1 MQHPNRATRPR
12 HQPQIL
18 LRAQPADREDDDV
31 GGGRGALRGA
41 QGWVAVWGKIRSG
54 NMRDK
59 KRDVDMKYEGRGKGG
74 RGRTWENTGKNEK
87 SGEEVKARGSYRT
100 KRK

>member
-1 MQHPNRATRPR
+1 
-12 HQPQIL
+12 
-18 LRAQPADREDDDV
+18 
-31 GGGRGALRGA
+31 
-41 QGWVAVWGKIRSG
+41 
-54 NMRDK
+54 MRDK

-74 RGRTWENTGKNEK
+74 RGRTRENTGKNEK